1 MRSMTLILIA
11 LLIAGCSRS
20 DSSGDSGDAANP
32 VAEVQTAL
40 ATSGGAAET
49 VNAYGVAEQGAGNEH
64 GLTTQAEAT
73 LTNIAAPTGTS
84 VSAGQ
89 LVAALRPSASSR
101 LDLGKATS
109 DARSAR
115 DALARATRLKR
126 DGLASDADVNA
137 ARAAFES
144 ASQTLAAARAKNA
157 TLSLRAPVAGTVQG
171 LTAKVGDL
179 IAAGTTVATIGTRG
193 ELRIHFGVDPSI
205 AARVHTGQ
213 SVTISA
219 INANTSIMT
228 RVIGVDP
235 QVDPATHLASIYAS
249 FPAGQSIGPGQ
260 PIRGSITVAGSLP
273 GVMIPYSALLDDG
286 GHTYVFVVEKNVA
299 RKHAVTPG
307 NSSGDTVQ
315 ILSGLQPNERVVVEG
330 GTALEDGMKVTER
343 GTTAPRERSTP

>member
-1 MRSMTLILIA
+1 MRSMTLIMIA
-11 LLIAGCSRS
+11 LLAAGCSRS
-20 DSSGDSGDAANP
+20 DSSGDSGEASNP
-32 VAEVQTAL
+32 VAVVQTAL
-40 ATSGGAAET
+40 ATSGGATET

-89 LVAALRPSASSR
+89 LVAILKPSASSR
-101 LDLGKATS
+101 LDLGKAAS
-109 DARSAR
+109 DLRSAR
-115 DALARATRLKR
+115 DTLARSTRLKR
-126 DGLASDADVNA
+126 DGLASDADVNS

-144 ASQTLAAARAKNA
+144 ASQTLTAARTKNA

-179 IAAGTTVATIGTRG
+179 IAAGTTVATIGARG
-193 ELRIHFGVDPSI
+193 ELRVHFGVDPSI

-213 SVTISA
+213 PVTIA
-219 INANTSIMT
+219 AVNANSSIRT

-249 FPAGQSIGPGQ
+249 LPPGQTIGPGQ

-273 GVMIPYSALLDDG
+273 GVMIPYSALMDDG
-286 GHTYVFVVEKNVA
+286 GHTYVFVVDKNVA
-299 RKHAVTPG
+299 RKHDVTPG

-330 GTALEDGMKVTER
+330 GTALEDGMKVMER
-343 GTTAPRERSTP
+343 GTASPREHSTP